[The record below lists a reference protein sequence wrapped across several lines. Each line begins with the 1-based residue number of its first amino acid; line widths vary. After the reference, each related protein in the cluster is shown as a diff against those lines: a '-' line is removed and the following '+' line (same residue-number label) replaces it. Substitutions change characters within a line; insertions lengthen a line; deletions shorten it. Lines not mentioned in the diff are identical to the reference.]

1 MTSNDFSKELNLA
14 EVAVQKAVL
23 VTKQVLQLVAK
34 GEYTKKDKTSVSLAD
49 FTAQAL
55 LVAAIHSNFP
65 DDTIVG
71 EEDTALL
78 REKPELAAK
87 VWNLID
93 TTRLD
98 DADSEAFLHSPKS
111 QEKTLQSIDRGGQ
124 GFGGSKGRVWFID
137 PVDGTKG
144 FLNQG
149 QYVVCVILMVDGEE
163 KVVAFGCPHL
173 DVKAGKVSESD
184 VYPHGP
190 GYLISAIK
198 GQGAQIR
205 PLGKGILEPSEPL
218 SRLDEPPEPENLRCC
233 ENTKTTTPQFAD
245 RHKIAEQLGA
255 SWDPIHIYST
265 QLRYISLALGFSD
278 IVLRTPLPGDP
289 PAHIWDHA
297 GGIMLFE
304 EVGGKV
310 TDLNGKTLLLTTGRD
325 LTENFG
331 LIAAPASI
339 HARVVEAAKKVF
351 ADYPEY
357 SEIITRV

>member
-1 MTSNDFSKELNLA
+1 MASNDFSKELHLA
-14 EVAVQKAVL
+14 EIAVQKAVL
-23 VTKQVLQLVAK
+23 VTKKVLQLVAK
-34 GEYTKKDKTSVSLAD
+34 GEHTKKDNTSVSLAD
-49 FTAQAL
+49 FAAQAL

-65 DDTIVG
+65 DDTIIS

-78 REKPELAAK
+78 REKPGLAAK
-87 VWNLID
+87 VWNLVD
-93 TTRLD
+93 ATRLD

-111 QEKTLQSIDRGGQ
+111 QEETLQSINRGGQ

-137 PVDGTKG
+137 PADGTKG

-149 QYVVCVILMVDGEE
+149 RYVVCVILMVDGEE
-163 KVVAFGCPHL
+163 KMAAFGCPHL
-173 DVKAGKVSESD
+173 DVEAGKLSESD
-184 VYPHGP
+184 VHLDGP
-190 GYLISAIK
+190 GYLISAIR
-198 GQGAQIR
+198 GQGARIR
-205 PLGKGILEPSEPL
+205 PLGKGILEPSWLLP
-218 SRLDEPPEPENLRCC
+218 RLDEQPNTASLRFC

-245 RHKIAEQLGA
+245 V
-255 SWDPIHIYST
+255 
-265 QLRYISLALGFSD
+265 GFSD
-278 IVLRTPLPGDP
+278 IVLPTPLPGDP

-310 TDLNGKTLLLTTGRD
+310 TDLNGKPLLLTTGRD

-331 LIAAPASI
+331 FIAAPASI

-357 SEIITRV
+357 SQIITQV